1 MLIFSSSFKVA
12 RLNEKAYHI
21 EKTRVTRRFNPGE
34 QAQKLRIAEG
44 DESAFTDLFNHYYP
58 ALRPFIW
65 KFTGSQ
71 TDSEEIL
78 QETFIRI
85 WLNRDKLPEIDN
97 MRNWI
102 FTIAANLCLLYIRK
116 TLSTQ
121 KKENR
126 YCQKQLAVSAETP
139 AETFDYAEIMQLVNK
154 AVERM
159 PPQRKLIYRMSREE
173 GLRPGEIAESI
184 RVSISTVKNTLVTAL
199 KDIRSY
205 LQEAGHLISFLL
217 LLSLFL

>member
-34 QAQKLRIAEG
+34 QAQKRCIAEG

-102 FTIAANLCLLYIRK
+102 FTIAANLLPAVYTQNPEHTKKRK
-116 TLSTQ
+116 PVLP
-121 KKENR
+121 
-126 YCQKQLAVSAETP
+126 ET
-139 AETFDYAEIMQLVNK
+139 TGG
-154 AVERM
+154 RC
-159 PPQRKLIYRMSREE
+159 R
-173 GLRPGEIAESI
+173 
-184 RVSISTVKNTLVTAL
+184 NT
-199 KDIRSY
+199 R
-205 LQEAGHLISFLL
+205 
-217 LLSLFL
+217 